1 MNARH
6 LKIIGYVLVSVFVLN
21 ILLFSLRII
30 SSGIFWIVLV
40 LGVGFVYWGLPRIKN
55 HRDA

>member
-6 LKIIGYVLVSVFVLN
+6 LKIVGYVLVSVFVLN

-30 SSGIFWIVLV
+30 SSSIFWIVLI
-40 LGVGFVYWGLPRIKN
+40 LGAGFVYWGLPRLKN
-55 HRDA
+55 NRDA